1 MTGLSWELAGG
12 IILFQALQAIV
23 VGGMI
28 ALLLWYE
35 KRTRARLERT
45 RGDRA

>member
-23 VGGMI
+23 AGGMI
-28 ALLLWYE
+28 ALLLWYD
-35 KRTRARLERT
+35 KRTRVRRERT

>member
-12 IILFQALQAIV
+12 IVLFQVLQAIV
-23 VGGMI
+23 AGGMI
-28 ALLLWYE
+28 ALLLWYD
-35 KRTRARLERT
+35 KRTRARQERT